1 MREVRGEPVK
11 LYLKGRFLQFWEG
24 QQTTLAEMP
33 QVLRPSL
40 GTARLTGQKTG
51 KQGPEWNSA
60 ISELVGPSLPA
71 ILHSLG
77 NKCKVSP
84 LWEAGTMYRPTL
96 LSAPIPLGGQ
106 GRTHSS
112 LVPLLPHVCVHGVG
126 VGYVCFVCVCLQHSA
141 HSFLPSEGSVELC
154 GTEHKIWK
162 EIESGRRS
170 LKRRGIRVYKDA
182 LMKHL
187 ISCGCQARGRGA

>member
-11 LYLKGRFLQFWEG
+11 QYLKGRFLQFWEG

-51 KQGPEWNSA
+51 KQALEWNSA
-60 ISELVGPSLPA
+60 ISELVGPPLPA

-112 LVPLLPHVCVHGVG
+112 LVPVLPHVCVCMRGG
-126 VGYVCFVCVCLQHSA
+126 WDMSTLSVCVFNTRHTA
-141 HSFLPSEGSVELC
+141 SFLV
-154 GTEHKIWK
+154 
-162 EIESGRRS
+162 
-170 LKRRGIRVYKDA
+170 KD
-182 LMKHL
+182 
-187 ISCGCQARGRGA
+187 Q

>member
-1 MREVRGEPVK
+1 MKEVRGEPVK
-11 LYLKGRFLQFWEG
+11 QYLKGRFLQFWEG

-33 QVLRPSL
+33 QVLRHSL

-51 KQGPEWNSA
+51 KQSLEWNSGT
-60 ISELVGPSLPA
+60 SELVGPRPPPQ

-84 LWEAGTMYRPTL
+84 LWEARPMHRPTL

-112 LVPLLPHVCVHGVG
+112 LVPLLPLVCVHAVG
-126 VGYVCFVCVCLQHSA
+126 VGYLCFVSVSSSTFSTQ
-141 HSFLPSEGSVELC
+141 LPS
-154 GTEHKIWK
+154 
-162 EIESGRRS
+162 
-170 LKRRGIRVYKDA
+170 
-182 LMKHL
+182 
-187 ISCGCQARGRGA
+187 